1 MIMEQLM
8 GIFDKSIYGMLL
20 GVTLWG
26 AFMVIMIWMRV
37 AAKRFRN
44 EQALVEFLEP
54 LEQSL
59 EKGNFQEALEQVE
72 GDPRAVAQ
80 LAELAIDNRKLGF
93 AKVKELVV
101 DRFQRDVL
109 ADLDYRMS
117 WVNTVIK
124 TAPMLGLL
132 GTVVGMMGAFGK
144 LATAETVKS
153 NDLAGDIS
161 FALITTCWGL
171 TVAIPLI
178 MCMASINVRIQKMED
193 LVSLGLARFFESF
206 RIGLAAEPTEKAR

>member
-1 MIMEQLM
+1 MDQLM
-8 GIFDKSIYGMLL
+8 GIFDKSIYGLL
-20 GVTLWG
+20 LAVTLWG
-26 AFMVIMIWMRV
+26 AFCLALIWTRV
-37 AAKRFRN
+37 ASKRFRS
-44 EQALVEFLEP
+44 EQALREFLQPVEA
-54 LEQSL
+54 
-59 EKGNFQEALEQVE
+59 ALEQGDFAKAMTLVE
-72 GDPRAVAQ
+72 GDSRALPQ
-80 LAELAIDNRKLGF
+80 LAEMAIANRSLGY

-144 LATAETVKS
+144 LAGAETVKAT
-153 NDLAGDIS
+153 DLASDIS

-178 MCMASINVRIQKMED
+178 MCMASINVQIQKMED
-193 LVSLGLARFFESF
+193 LVSLGLARFFEAF
-206 RIGLAAEPTEKAR
+206 KRGLASSPRR